1 MLQNFKNKNIL
12 LLLLFLLALL
22 LCYKLAISNTL
33 TLRKEYLSLKK
44 EEQLFNNIPQQLTL
58 LSKKEMYLDSV
69 LQKWDLNNSAMENN
83 LLRVVNK
90 EAAKNDIKVIDFNA
104 PHTNIEGSNNVMTY
118 IFTLEGSYASII
130 KVIHDLETKR
140 NFGSVTHLGL
150 EKKKDYRNRR
160 TYLEAV
166 VYIQNLE

>member
-44 EEQLFNNIPQQLTL
+44 EEQLFNNIPQQLAL
-58 LSKKEMYLDSV
+58 LSKKEMYLDSA
-69 LQKWDLNNSAMENN
+69 LQKLDLNNSAMENN

-90 EAAKNDIKVIDFNA
+90 EAAKNNLKVIDFNA
-104 PHTNIEGSNNVMTY
+104 PHTSAEGNNNVMTY
-118 IFTLEGSYASII
+118 IFTLEGSYTSILKI
-130 KVIHDLETKR
+130 IHDLENKR
-140 NFGSVTHLGL
+140 NFGNVAHLSL
-150 EKKKDYRNRR
+150 EKKKDYRRRR
-160 TYLEAV
+160 TYLQV
-166 VYIQNLE
+166 LVFLEQIK

>member
-1 MLQNFKNKNIL
+1 VLQNFKNKNIL

-44 EEQLFNNIPQQLTL
+44 EEQLFNNIPQQLAL

-69 LQKWDLNNSAMENN
+69 LQKLDLNNSAMENN

-90 EAAKNDIKVIDFNA
+90 EAAKNHIKVIDFNA
-104 PHTNIEGSNNVMTY
+104 PHTNTEGSNNVMTY

-140 NFGSVTHLGL
+140 NFGSIAHLSL